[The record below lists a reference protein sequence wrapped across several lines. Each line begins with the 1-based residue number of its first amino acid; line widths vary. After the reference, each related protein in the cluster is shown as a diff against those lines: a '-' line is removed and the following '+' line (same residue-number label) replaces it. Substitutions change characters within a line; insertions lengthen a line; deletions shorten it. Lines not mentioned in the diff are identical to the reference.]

1 MIVREVIRNHE
12 LIDKLDCF
20 NDGKDTL
27 EWLKDL
33 GQFDLA
39 DRLQK
44 RLDECLE
51 RQRAEARA
59 FTAKG
64 NASSQSR

>member
-1 MIVREVIRNHE
+1 VIKRPD
-12 LIDKLDCF
+12 LIDKLDYF

-39 DRLQK
+39 DRLQQQFD
-44 RLDECLE
+44 LW
-51 RQRAEARA
+51 ARRK
-59 FTAKG
+59 FSHT
-64 NASSQSR
+64 SIESRVDSR

>member
-1 MIVREVIRNHE
+1 MIVREVTRNPE

-44 RLDECLE
+44 RLDDWRE
-51 RQRAEARA
+51 RKRAEARA

-64 NASSQSR
+64 NASS